1 MGDAILEAI
10 LDNREFVFIGTLEAD
25 AARLSHHINN
35 IIKGILGGVAFNF

>member
-25 AARLSHHINN
+25 AARLSHYINGV
-35 IIKGILGGVAFNF
+35 IKGILSGVDFSF